1 MGLTR
6 SSTGRSA
13 ARKTRS
19 AVEKARFTVA
29 LIGNPNVGKST
40 LFNALTGLR
49 QHTGNWTGKTVENA
63 EGFTTHRGTT
73 YRLVD
78 MPGTYSLAARSPEEK
93 IACDYVCSEK
103 VDAVVIVCDAC
114 ALERTLLL
122 AVQLIRRGA
131 NAVVCVNLMDEA
143 KRRGIGIRLD
153 ALSEGLGMPVVGTNA
168 RDKKGLQTLMDAV
181 ADACQANGPAL
192 PQPEDDAL
200 SPAARTAQDYR
211 RIEQM
216 CADCIDMDPGR
227 HMIDREV
234 PDRFW
239 MKRWVSLPIGALLLV
254 LVLWLTL
261 IGANYPSAW
270 LGDLLFSLQTRL
282 QAWAD
287 AVHVP
292 AWLSGMLLDGMF
304 RTLAWVV
311 SVMLPPM
318 AIFFPLF
325 TLFEDAGLLP
335 RIAFQMDKRFAACR
349 ACGKQALTIC
359 MGFGCNAAG
368 VVGCRIIESK
378 RERLIAILTNAFVPC
393 NGRFPALITVIG
405 VLFLLLGA
413 KSVGGIGAAL
423 VLSVVIVLSV
433 VVTLAVSWLLG
444 HTVLDG
450 VPSSFVLEI
459 PPFRRPQLGKV
470 LVRSLLD
477 RTLYVLGRA
486 AAVAAPCGILLWL
499 LGHWELG
506 GTTVLQ
512 HATTALAPL
521 GSLLGLDG
529 AVLLAFLLGSPANEI
544 VLPIAYMIYQNS
556 TVLTE
561 PAGTAAL
568 YGVFSANGWTWKT
581 AVCFLIFCVLHWPCT
596 TTLWTIR
603 RETNSLRY
611 TVLAAMLPT
620 ACGVLLCIAFTALC
634 RLLGM

>member
-6 SSTGRSA
+6 SSMGRRAARSARSA
-13 ARKTRS
+13 ADR
-19 AVEKARFTVA
+19 AAFTVA

-40 LFNALTGLR
+40 LFNALTGLK

-63 EGFTTHRGTT
+63 EGFTTHRGVR

-93 IACDYVCSEK
+93 IACEYVCSAK

-114 ALERTLLL
+114 ALERTLLI

-131 NAVVCVNLMDEA
+131 KAVICANLMDEA
-143 KRRGIGIRLD
+143 KRRGIVIRLD
-153 ALSEGLGMPVVGTNA
+153 ALSERLGVPVIGTNA
-168 RDKKGLQTLMDAV
+168 RDKKGLSSLMDAV
-181 ADACQANGPAL
+181 TSVCEKEGVHISDAP
-192 PQPEDDAL
+192 PAL
-200 SPAARTAQDYR
+200 SPAVQAAQDYR
-211 RIEQM
+211 RLEQI

-227 HMIDREV
+227 HMMDREV

-254 LVLWLTL
+254 LVFWLTL
-261 IGANYPSAW
+261 VGANYPSAW
-270 LGDLLFSLQTRL
+270 LGELLFALQERL
-282 QAWAD
+282 TS
-287 AVHVP
+287 VFGMIGVP
-292 AWLSGMLLDGMF
+292 SWVSGLLLDGSY

-325 TLFEDAGLLP
+325 TLMEDAGLLP
-335 RIAFQMDKRFAACR
+335 RIAFQMDKRFASCR

-378 RERLIAILTNAFVPC
+378 RERMIAILTNAFVPC
-393 NGRFPALITVIG
+393 NGRFPALIAVIG
-405 VLFLLLGA
+405 VLFLSLG
-413 KSVGGIGAAL
+413 VNTGGSAGAAL

-433 VVTLAVSWLLG
+433 VLTLGISWLLG
-444 HTVLDG
+444 HTVLNG

-486 AAVAAPCGILLWL
+486 AAIAAPCGMVLWL
-499 LGHWELG
+499 LGHWEIG
-506 GTTVLQ
+506 GASMLA
-512 HATTALAPL
+512 HATRMLTPV
-521 GSLLGLDG
+521 GSLFGMDG
-529 AVLLAFLLGSPANEI
+529 ATLLAFILGSPANEI

-556 TVLTE
+556 AVLTE
-561 PAGTAAL
+561 PTGTAAL
-568 YGVFSANGWTWKT
+568 AGVFLAHGWTWKT

-603 RETNSLRY
+603 KETGSVPY
-611 TVLAAMLPT
+611 TILAVVLPT
-620 ACGVLLCIAFTALC
+620 FCGLLLSFVFTMLC
-634 RLLGM
+634 RLFGI